1 MKSKIHL
8 RKFSGESFFA
18 ESKVFNELLLKAK
31 KCVIDMLWNSSENNE
46 ENEINYL
53 KIILT
58 KLK

>member
-1 MKSKIHL
+1 M

-31 KCVIDMLWNSSENNE
+31 KCVIDMLWNNSANNE
-46 ENEINYL
+46 RNEKNYL
-53 KIILT
+53 KIVLT